1 MIEVAAAIIEDRTG
15 RILIARRAKGKS
27 QEGMWEFPGGK
38 LEPGES
44 PEECLRRELL
54 EEMGIEIE
62 PYTYFGVNEHDY
74 GTVKIRLIAYKAKYV
89 SGDIALTDHDDYR
102 WVGIEEFG
110 DYVFAP
116 ADVPFLWMLNGATGD

>member
-1 MIEVAAAIIEDRTG
+1 MIEVAAAIIEDGNG

-44 PEECLRRELL
+44 PEACLRRELL

-62 PYTYFGVNEHDY
+62 PYAYFGINEHDY
-74 GTVKIRLIAYKAKYV
+74 GTVKIRLIAYKARFV
-89 SGDIALTDHDDYR
+89 SGEIQLTDHDAYR
-102 WVGIEEFG
+102 WVSPEEFG
-110 DYVFAP
+110 EYTFAP
-116 ADVPFLWMLNGATGD
+116 ADVPFLGMLKC